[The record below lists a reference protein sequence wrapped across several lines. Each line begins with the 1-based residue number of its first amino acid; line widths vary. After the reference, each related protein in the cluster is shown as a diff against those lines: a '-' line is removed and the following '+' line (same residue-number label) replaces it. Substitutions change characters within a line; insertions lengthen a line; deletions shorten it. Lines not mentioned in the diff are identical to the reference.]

1 MQIVDRSRV
10 QLGGARRHSDFQF
23 CTGLTDHSLTNNDWL
38 LGYEFFNILV
48 PLQRV
53 LRQRFTELGVEV
65 GQAENPFRNE
75 IFATCG
81 HMMEFREKETTQ
93 ANERRQCWECS
104 RRRLVCDSSR
114 PACNKCQTAGI
125 TCPGYSQKKPLKWLP
140 PGKVTSRTRRRRGRP
155 TDKGDSN
162 TSSSA
167 PTTVNPSLGTS
178 EVEES
183 SIKSLTCH
191 TENGMKD
198 VAAALSHVTF
208 GTEACAFTQA
218 ILYYNSCIY
227 PHFES
232 MHQLAPNPYL
242 LRFSLST
249 ARYIPTGMKYTLV
262 SMALNHRI
270 YHLLSRTSRS
280 TLAEAL
286 SNLYHYR
293 GLAIR
298 ALGEDVGKEK
308 TRSSDATITSVLL
321 FMVTDVRDSLSLN
334 WRQHFIGAEKLISL
348 RGGLEN
354 LARVSPH
361 MKPML
366 LYYMILGVIGNT
378 TTPPSDQVATT
389 SQLDLANL
397 ASEMY
402 GEGYLFPNLLCP
414 PSLFLDILSINHLR
428 YQWKIASL
436 VNQFSQTAAEAVL
449 QHVDASR
456 LRNGPVQ
463 IPRLRKIGSLSGVYT
478 NQQSPCIASHRC
490 KAFLSS
496 PSLRSSKPGE
506 LPTVI
511 ASSNFSRR
519 PYSHQK

>member
-1 MQIVDRSRV
+1 
-10 QLGGARRHSDFQF
+10 
-23 CTGLTDHSLTNNDWL
+23 
-38 LGYEFFNILV
+38 
-48 PLQRV
+48 
-53 LRQRFTELGVEV
+53 
-65 GQAENPFRNE
+65 
-75 IFATCG
+75 
-81 HMMEFREKETTQ
+81 MEFREKETTQ

-104 RRRLVCDSSR
+104 RRRL
-114 PACNKCQTAGI
+114 TAGI

-218 ILYYNSCIY
+218 ILYS
-227 PHFES
+227 
-232 MHQLAPNPYL
+232 
-242 LRFSLST
+242 
-249 ARYIPTGMKYTLV
+249 RYIPTGMKYTLV

-449 QHVDASR
+449 QHVDAFSPEEWACSNTSSQEDWLLIGRIYQSAVALYCISSLQSVSVLPFTSQLKARRTAHGNR
-456 LRNGPVQ
+456 LFQLLKEALLSPKVNKCMMWPLIVAGAEAVNRGPAAREFVADH
-463 IPRLRKIGSLSGVYT
+463 LSEMSEDLGTPLPLHAKMVFKKFWPSGKTKWDDCFDTPY
-478 NQQSPCIASHRC
+478 
-490 KAFLSS
+490 AFV
-496 PSLRSSKPGE
+496 P
-506 LPTVI
+506 
-511 ASSNFSRR
+511 
-519 PYSHQK
+519 

>member
-1 MQIVDRSRV
+1 
-10 QLGGARRHSDFQF
+10 
-23 CTGLTDHSLTNNDWL
+23 
-38 LGYEFFNILV
+38 
-48 PLQRV
+48 
-53 LRQRFTELGVEV
+53 
-65 GQAENPFRNE
+65 
-75 IFATCG
+75 
-81 HMMEFREKETTQ
+81 MMEFREKETTQ

-140 PGKVTSRTRRRRGRP
+140 PGKVTSRTRRRRGHP

-354 LARVSPH
+354 LARLSPH

-366 LYYMILGVIGNT
+366 LYYIILGVIGNT

-414 PSLFLDILSINHLR
+414 PPLFLDILSINHLR

-449 QHVDASR
+449 QHVDAFSPEEWACSNTSSQEDWLLIGRIYQSAVALYCISSLQSVSVLPFTSQLKARRTAHGNR
-456 LRNGPVQ
+456 LFQLLKEALLSPKVNKCMMWPLIVAGAEAVNRGPAAREFVADH
-463 IPRLRKIGSLSGVYT
+463 LSEMSEDLGTPLALHAKMVFKKFWPSGKTKWDDCFDTPY
-478 NQQSPCIASHRC
+478 
-490 KAFLSS
+490 AFV
-496 PSLRSSKPGE
+496 P
-506 LPTVI
+506 
-511 ASSNFSRR
+511 
-519 PYSHQK
+519 

>member
-1 MQIVDRSRV
+1 
-10 QLGGARRHSDFQF
+10 
-23 CTGLTDHSLTNNDWL
+23 
-38 LGYEFFNILV
+38 
-48 PLQRV
+48 
-53 LRQRFTELGVEV
+53 
-65 GQAENPFRNE
+65 
-75 IFATCG
+75 
-81 HMMEFREKETTQ
+81 MEFREKETTQ

-104 RRRLVCDSSR
+104 RRRL
-114 PACNKCQTAGI
+114 TAGI

-218 ILYYNSCIY
+218 ILYCEPINLI
-227 PHFES
+227 P
-232 MHQLAPNPYL
+232 
-242 LRFSLST
+242 ST
-249 ARYIPTGMKYTLV
+249 WPWKVKGLEG
-262 SMALNHRI
+262 
-270 YHLLSRTSRS
+270 TSRS

-449 QHVDASR
+449 QHVDAFSPEEWACSNTSSQEDWLLIGRIYQSAVALYCISSLQSVSVLPFTSQLKARRTAHGNR
-456 LRNGPVQ
+456 LFQLLKEALLSPKVNKCMMWPLIVAGAEAVNRGPAAREFVADH
-463 IPRLRKIGSLSGVYT
+463 LSEMSEDLGTPLPLHAKMVFKKFWPSGKTKWDDCFDTPY
-478 NQQSPCIASHRC
+478 
-490 KAFLSS
+490 AFV
-496 PSLRSSKPGE
+496 P
-506 LPTVI
+506 
-511 ASSNFSRR
+511 
-519 PYSHQK
+519 